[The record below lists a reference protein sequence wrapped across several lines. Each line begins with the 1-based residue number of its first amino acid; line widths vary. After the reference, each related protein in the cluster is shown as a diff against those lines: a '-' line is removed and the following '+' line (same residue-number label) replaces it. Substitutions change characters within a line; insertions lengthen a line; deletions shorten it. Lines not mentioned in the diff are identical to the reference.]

1 MVRLASHE
9 WQPSDAHEAP
19 LCLLVHGV
27 TGWWRTWWRV
37 GPALADA
44 GWHVVAVDQRGHG
57 HSPRIDG
64 TVTVRDLAEDLAAKI
79 ELIGMPVD
87 LLVGH
92 SLGGAVAADLA
103 IARPEIAGRVVLEDP
118 PAVVRDGD
126 EEWLAR
132 QEAEIEAARRG
143 PDGETRR
150 TLERNPSW
158 LEEDA
163 RQDVEGKALADGA
176 GIVASFRAGIGARA
190 LELLPRLTMPGLLL
204 LADEVRSVFTPPA
217 RRQLAGTLPPTVRQ
231 ITFDAGHTIHR
242 DRFEDYVA
250 TILDWAGRPVARRSS
265 PERMDPWIG

>member
-1 MVRLASHE
+1 MVGLASHE
-9 WQPSDAHEAP
+9 WQPLDADEAP

-64 TVTVRDLAEDLAAKI
+64 TVTVRDLAADLAAKI
-79 ELIGMPVD
+79 ETVGMPVD

-92 SLGGAVAADLA
+92 SLGGAVAAELA
-103 IARPEIAGRVVLEDP
+103 IARPEIALRVVLEDP
-118 PAVVRDGD
+118 PAVARDGD

-132 QEAEIEAARRG
+132 QEAEIEAARRD
-143 PDGETRR
+143 PDGEARR
-150 TLERNPSW
+150 TLERNRSW

-176 GIVASFRAGIGARA
+176 GIVASYRAGIGTRV

-204 LADEVRSVFTPPA
+204 LADEVRSVFPPPA
-217 RRQLAGTLPPTVRQ
+217 RHQLAGTLPPAVRQ
-231 ITFDAGHTIHR
+231 ITFGAGHTIHR
-242 DRFEDYVA
+242 DRFEDYVT
-250 TILDWAGRPVARRSS
+250 TILDWAGRPVAGRSS
-265 PERMDPWIG
+265 PERMAPWTG